1 MTLFWRLFLSIFAAL
16 MLTAG
21 TVAYITHEFRD
32 IPSSEID
39 PGGAQVLGR
48 TASVV
53 QRGLEEQGLE
63 SIRQMQ
69 RSRLRPMLF
78 EMDGRPITRV
88 PFFARELAERA
99 TPENPRVWSDE
110 GQVLV
115 GPALITFEDRPIK
128 LFLISR
134 APRGAKQTPPF
145 GLYFVVGTLFSVIL
159 AWGLSRLTARR
170 VGALKRWSH
179 ELAEDL
185 HTPAPRALAKR
196 KDELGDLTRSLEGM
210 AGQIQDQLEAQR
222 ALTRMVSHEVRSP
235 LTRLKLV
242 LDLMERAEDAKALLP
257 RANNAIQSLDTLLEQ
272 MLTLSRL
279 EANAW
284 SAEPQ
289 SDHWSERF
297 RGWIQEWSEQAEEK
311 GIRIHGKVD
320 NQIRFVGD
328 ESLMHIALDNLVRN
342 AISLSE
348 PGQSLDILV
357 RDGLFVQIEDQA
369 GGIPEDQ
376 MDRVLEP
383 FVQGVNQS
391 GSTGLGLPIA
401 SQIAR
406 LHGGQLTLDNI
417 PGGLRVSL
425 SLSGLTG

>member
-99 TPENPRVWSDE
+99 TPENPRVWIYE

-134 APRGAKQTPPF
+134 APRGPSKPR
-145 GLYFVVGTLFSVIL
+145 
-159 AWGLSRLTARR
+159 RL
-170 VGALKRWSH
+170 VCIS
-179 ELAEDL
+179 
-185 HTPAPRALAKR
+185 
-196 KDELGDLTRSLEGM
+196 
-210 AGQIQDQLEAQR
+210 
-222 ALTRMVSHEVRSP
+222 
-235 LTRLKLV
+235 
-242 LDLMERAEDAKALLP
+242 
-257 RANNAIQSLDTLLEQ
+257 
-272 MLTLSRL
+272 
-279 EANAW
+279 W
-284 SAEPQ
+284 SAPC
-289 SDHWSERF
+289 SR
-297 RGWIQEWSEQAEEK
+297 
-311 GIRIHGKVD
+311 
-320 NQIRFVGD
+320 
-328 ESLMHIALDNLVRN
+328 
-342 AISLSE
+342 
-348 PGQSLDILV
+348 
-357 RDGLFVQIEDQA
+357 
-369 GGIPEDQ
+369 
-376 MDRVLEP
+376 
-383 FVQGVNQS
+383 
-391 GSTGLGLPIA
+391 
-401 SQIAR
+401 
-406 LHGGQLTLDNI
+406 
-417 PGGLRVSL
+417 
-425 SLSGLTG
+425 

>member
-1 MTLFWRLFLSIFAAL
+1 MSWRRI
-16 MLTAG
+16 
-21 TVAYITHEFRD
+21 YIRLH
-32 IPSSEID
+32 
-39 PGGAQVLGR
+39 
-48 TASVV
+48 
-53 QRGLEEQGLE
+53 RG
-63 SIRQMQ
+63 
-69 RSRLRPMLF
+69 
-78 EMDGRPITRV
+78 
-88 PFFARELAERA
+88 
-99 TPENPRVWSDE
+99 
-110 GQVLV
+110 
-115 GPALITFEDRPIK
+115 
-128 LFLISR
+128 
-134 APRGAKQTPPF
+134 
-145 GLYFVVGTLFSVIL
+145 
-159 AWGLSRLTARR
+159 
-170 VGALKRWSH
+170 
-179 ELAEDL
+179 
-185 HTPAPRALAKR
+185 ALAKR

-348 PGQSLDILV
+348 PGLSLDILV
-357 RDGLFVQIEDQA
+357 RDGLLVQIE
-369 GGIPEDQ
+369 
-376 MDRVLEP
+376 
-383 FVQGVNQS
+383 
-391 GSTGLGLPIA
+391 T
-401 SQIAR
+401 R
-406 LHGGQLTLDNI
+406 LA
-417 PGGLRVSL
+417 VS
-425 SLSGLTG
+425 